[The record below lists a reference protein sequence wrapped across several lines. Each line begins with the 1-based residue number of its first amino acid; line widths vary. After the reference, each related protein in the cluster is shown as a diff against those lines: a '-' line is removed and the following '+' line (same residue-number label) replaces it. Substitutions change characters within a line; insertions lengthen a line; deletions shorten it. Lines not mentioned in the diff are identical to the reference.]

1 VETNPGFSMS
11 VDGQSATPRR
21 FLLDE
26 FRAMRGRDDLGNPV
40 PWALRAARAGEG
52 TGAGTKH
59 GFFPPLTLMPCDSG
73 RDNQLRVKSP
83 PMIVIIN

>member
-1 VETNPGFSMS
+1 METNPGFSMS

-59 GFFPPLTLMPCDSG
+59 GWLVGKMDRNSWHLFF
-73 RDNQLRVKSP
+73 RDKFEP
-83 PMIVIIN
+83 FINIYK